1 MNIILAIVIF
11 SVIIIIHE
19 LGHFLTAKLN
29 HIRVYEFSL
38 GLGPTIIGFT
48 KGETKYSL
56 KLLPFGGACMMGEDD
71 EFDTADD
78 RNFNNKSVWAR
89 MAVVFAGP
97 FFNFI
102 LAFVLSLFVV
112 GLAGYDLP
120 AVLSVEEG
128 SPAAEAGM
136 QAGDIITEINGKNI
150 HLSREVSLETM
161 LHPEETWEVIYER
174 EVDGEIV
181 EKEATIVPAWKEA
194 YQIGIYMGQ
203 GEGQEAVVSELVAD
217 GPAQKAGLLPGD
229 RIVEVNG
236 KQMET
241 SPQVSESIQESKG
254 KEIALVVERDGE
266 EVQLKVTANNNSG
279 YDNGLY
285 FNSGYRTKEGVL
297 SVLKYSVYEVKYW
310 ISTTFKTL
318 GMLFTGNVSLDDVS
332 GPVGIVD
339 TIGDSYEQSK
349 EAGWLSVVLTM
360 MNLSILL
367 SANLG
372 VMNLLPIPALDG
384 GRLLFFLIEAIRG
397 KRMNPEKEGM
407 VHLVGFVILIGLM
420 VIVLFNDVRKIFF

>member
-1 MNIILAIVIF
+1 MNIVIAIVIF

-38 GLGPTIIGFT
+38 GLGPTILGFT

-71 EFDTADD
+71 EFDGSDE

-120 AVLSVEEG
+120 TVLSVKEG
-128 SPAAEAGM
+128 SVAEEAGM
-136 QAGDIITEINGKNI
+136 QAGDTILSINGKSM
-150 HLSREVSLETM
+150 HLSREVSLETT
-161 LHPEETWEVIYER
+161 LHPDETWEVVYER
-174 EVDGEIV
+174 QVDGKT
-181 EKEATIVPAWKEA
+181 KEMKATLKPEWKET
-194 YQIGIYMGQ
+194 YQIGVNVGK
-203 GEGQEAVVSELVAD
+203 GQENEGVIQYVSVDSPAEQAGMLV
-217 GPAQKAGLLPGD
+217 GD
-229 RIVEVNG
+229 KVLQING
-236 KQMET
+236 EAMET
-241 SPQVSESIQESKG
+241 AAQITETIRTKG
-254 KEIALVVERDGE
+254 KEELSFVVERDGK
-266 EVQLKVTANNNSG
+266 QLELTVRAKDKSG

-285 FNSGYRTKEGVL
+285 FNSGYRTREGVF
-297 SVLKYSVYEVKYW
+297 SVIKYSAYEVKYW

-318 GMLFTGNVSLDDVS
+318 GMLFTGHVSLNDVS

-339 TIGDSYEQSK
+339 TIGTSYEQSK
-349 EAGWLSVVLTM
+349 QAGWLSVVLTM

-384 GRLLFFLIEAIRG
+384 GRLLFFIIEAIRG
-397 KRMNPEKEGM
+397 KRINPEKEGM
-407 VHLVGFVILIGLM
+407 VHLIGFVILIALM
-420 VIVLFNDVRKIFF
+420 VVVLFNDVRKIFF